1 MIVKAWFIVAVMS
14 GVYSDGTKDIFIFQ
28 NPKDHG
34 HFHSVEECKT
44 FVQENPAPLVKT
56 IWKFYGQR
64 PVERVICVN
73 EDVINQFIAQQNE
86 ILLDRIPIY

>member
-1 MIVKAWFIVAVMS
+1 MIAEAWFAVAVML
-14 GVYSDGTKDIFIFQ
+14 GVHNNGMQDILIFKQ
-28 NPKDHG
+28 PEHG

-73 EDVINQFIAQQNE
+73 KDVINKFIAQQNE